1 MWCCLVCRE
10 DQFHK
15 LIDVLGEESP
25 FNAQGWH
32 LQYKTYYGAHPHRHA
47 HSFSSYLGICC

>member
-1 MWCCLVCRE
+1 VFVVCFALCRE
-10 DQFHK
+10 EQFHK

-32 LQYKTYYGAHPHRHA
+32 LQYKTYYGTRSPLHLLSLFA
-47 HSFSSYLGICC
+47 SIFS